1 MTLTVLNY
9 LVPAAMVGA
18 FVLPLIPLLL
28 SL

>member
-9 LVPAAMVGA
+9 LVPTAMVAA

>member
-9 LVPAAMVGA
+9 LVPTAMVGA
-18 FVLPLIPLLL
+18 FLIPLIPLLL